1 VSEVWGVVPE
11 TLVLTDRGYETI
23 SSLEGRTSRVWNG
36 YEFEETTAIKV
47 ATDTPIVQL
56 KTENTLELL
65 CSTNFIVYVQAG
77 ILTSDIETRQ
87 VKELSTEDKI
97 LRVPS
102 CPISE
107 GGQET
112 FPYAYSHGFY
122 SGSERYWRSRLKVS
136 RASVYG
142 VRRRALPE
150 LALDLDKTTTTSL
163 FYRENLPRDFEVP
176 LDPKYSVETK
186 LEWLAGLFDSGLLKR
201 KLRPTIWHL
210 HSDNV
215 DFLYQVK
222 LLLQTLGVDSRHVAN
237 QDHRFQHYSLRIT
250 ERYIEV
256 LIDLGVPTLVR
267 KLERSLEPRSKNGPT
282 TSRSA
287 RVSSV
292 EDALRTS
299 DIYNFESTT
308 RKAAVLNGMLTAI
321 N

>member
-1 VSEVWGVVPE
+1 MSEVWGVVPE
-11 TLVLTDRGYETI
+11 TLVLTERGYEEI
-23 SSLEGRTSRVWNG
+23 SSLEGKRTKVWNG
-36 YEFEETTAIKV
+36 SDFEETTAIKV
-47 ATDTPIVQL
+47 ASDTPIVQL
-56 KTENTLELL
+56 TTENTLELL
-65 CSTNFIVYVQAG
+65 CSSNFLVYLQKGGSTSEVETKEVG
-77 ILTSDIETRQ
+77 KLT
-87 VKELSTEDKI
+87 TEDRV

-136 RASVYG
+136 RASIYG
-142 VRRRALPE
+142 VRRKALPE
-150 LALDLDKTTTTSL
+150 LALDTEKTTTTSL
-163 FYRENLPRDFEVP
+163 FYTESLPRDFEVP

-186 LEWLAGLFDSGLLKR
+186 LEWLAGLFDAGLVKR

-250 ERYIEV
+250 SRYIEV
-256 LIDLGVPTLVR
+256 LIDLGIPTLVR
-267 KLERSLEPRSKNGPT
+267 KLERSPGLPSPMGPQG
-282 TSRSA
+282 SRSA
-287 RVSSV
+287 RVVLV
-292 EDALRTS
+292 ENALRTS
-299 DIYNFESTT
+299 DIYNFLTT
-308 RKAAVLNGMLTAI
+308 TEKSAVLNGMLTAI